1 MLWYERVPLPSISTN
16 ATHGTAWTNTISVD
30 DMAAVVAQF
39 RLGAEIPG
47 FRSFFPLPLCHIGCP
62 TRLFAT
68 DMPAMPSSPR
78 SDMETDLTKLSS
90 PRIFLVRMLVFLVLC
105 ALIGIVLYKQIVVAF
120 FANPG
125 LNALIG
131 AVLLIGII
139 LSFRQVI
146 RLYPEVRWV
155 NNFRIADPGLAV
167 DRRPTLLA
175 PMAAILG
182 GERSGRMSISQQ
194 TMRHLLDSI
203 ATRLDEAR
211 DISRY
216 MTGLLVF
223 LGLLG
228 TFWGLIETVGSVG
241 KVIDGLKVGG
251 DAGALFDT
259 LKEGLAAPLGGMG
272 ISFSSSLFGLA
283 GSLILGFL
291 DLQSSQ
297 AQNRFYTDLEDWLA
311 TTVREYSS
319 GDGGAVAVAGGS
331 GNLQHAIER
340 LRVAVEEGAGTR
352 GTTAAMANLAE
363 AIQGLVAHMRTEQQM
378 IREWADGQGEQNRE
392 IKRLLERL
400 ARQPEK
406 S

>member
-1 MLWYERVPLPSISTN
+1 
-16 ATHGTAWTNTISVD
+16 
-30 DMAAVVAQF
+30 
-39 RLGAEIPG
+39 
-47 FRSFFPLPLCHIGCP
+47 
-62 TRLFAT
+62 
-68 DMPAMPSSPR
+68 
-78 SDMETDLTKLSS
+78 
-90 PRIFLVRMLVFLVLC
+90 
-105 ALIGIVLYKQIVVAF
+105 
-120 FANPG
+120 
-125 LNALIG
+125 
-131 AVLLIGII
+131 
-139 LSFRQVI
+139 
-146 RLYPEVRWV
+146 
-155 NNFRIADPGLAV
+155 
-167 DRRPTLLA
+167 
-175 PMAAILG
+175 MAAILG
-182 GERSGRMSISQQ
+182 GERTGRMTISQQ

-311 TTVREYSS
+311 STVREYSGESAAGAS
-319 GDGGAVAVAGGS
+319 GD
-331 GNLQHAIER
+331 LQHAIER
-340 LRVAVEEGAGTR
+340 LRTAMEEGGNNR
-352 GTTAAMANLAE
+352 GTTTAMANLAE

-392 IKRLLERL
+392 IKKLLERI

-406 S
+406 N

>member
-1 MLWYERVPLPSISTN
+1 
-16 ATHGTAWTNTISVD
+16 
-30 DMAAVVAQF
+30 
-39 RLGAEIPG
+39 
-47 FRSFFPLPLCHIGCP
+47 
-62 TRLFAT
+62 
-68 DMPAMPSSPR
+68 
-78 SDMETDLTKLSS
+78 
-90 PRIFLVRMLVFLVLC
+90 
-105 ALIGIVLYKQIVVAF
+105 
-120 FANPG
+120 
-125 LNALIG
+125 
-131 AVLLIGII
+131 
-139 LSFRQVI
+139 
-146 RLYPEVRWV
+146 
-155 NNFRIADPGLAV
+155 
-167 DRRPTLLA
+167 
-175 PMAAILG
+175 
-182 GERSGRMSISQQ
+182 
-194 TMRHLLDSI
+194 LLDSI

-311 TTVREYSS
+311 STVREYS
-319 GDGGAVAVAGGS
+319 GETGTAAGG
-331 GNLQHAIER
+331 GELQAAVER
-340 LRVAVEEGAGTR
+340 LRSTLEEGSASR

-392 IKRLLERL
+392 IKKLLERL

>member
-1 MLWYERVPLPSISTN
+1 
-16 ATHGTAWTNTISVD
+16 
-30 DMAAVVAQF
+30 
-39 RLGAEIPG
+39 
-47 FRSFFPLPLCHIGCP
+47 
-62 TRLFAT
+62 
-68 DMPAMPSSPR
+68 MPASS
-78 SDMETDLTKLSS
+78 SSAMEVELTKLSS

-105 ALIGIVLYKQIVVAF
+105 ALVTIVLYRQIIQAF

-125 LNALIG
+125 LNALISL
-131 AVLLIGII
+131 VLLVGIM

-146 RLYPEVRWV
+146 RLYPEVSWV
-155 NNFRIADPGLAV
+155 NNFRVADPGLAV
-167 DRRPTLLA
+167 DRHPTLLA

-182 GERSGRMSISQQ
+182 GERTGRMTISQQ

-211 DISRY
+211 DIPRY
-216 MTGLLVF
+216 MPGVLGF

-259 LKEGLAAPLGGMG
+259 LKGGLAAPLGGMG

-311 TTVREYSS
+311 TTVRQYAS
-319 GDGGAVAVAGGS
+319 DGGATRTS
-331 GNLQHAIER
+331 GEPQ
-340 LRVAVEEGAGTR
+340 GATHPL
-352 GTTAAMANLAE
+352 AA
-363 AIQGLVAHMRTEQQM
+363 
-378 IREWADGQGEQNRE
+378 
-392 IKRLLERL
+392 
-400 ARQPEK
+400 
-406 S
+406 

>member
-1 MLWYERVPLPSISTN
+1 MHTSRSAL
-16 ATHGTAWTNTISVD
+16 
-30 DMAAVVAQF
+30 
-39 RLGAEIPG
+39 EIEP
-47 FRSFFPLPLCHIGCP
+47 
-62 TRLFAT
+62 
-68 DMPAMPSSPR
+68 
-78 SDMETDLTKLSS
+78 TKLSS

-105 ALIGIVLYKQIVVAF
+105 ALVATVLYRQIITAF

-131 AVLLIGII
+131 AVLLIGTI

-146 RLYPEVRWV
+146 RLYPEVAWV
-155 NNFRIADPGLAV
+155 NNFRIADPGLAIA
-167 DRRPTLLA
+167 RHPTLLA

-182 GERSGRMSISQQ
+182 GERTGRMAITQT
-194 TMRHLLDSI
+194 TMRHLPDSI

-311 TTVREYSS
+311 STVRGYAGES
-319 GDGGAVAVAGGS
+319 GTAAGELQAVV
-331 GNLQHAIER
+331 ER
-340 LRVAVEEGAGTR
+340 LRQSLEEGGSNR
-352 GTTAAMANLAE
+352 GATAAMANLAE
-363 AIQGLVAHMRTEQQM
+363 AIQGLVTHMRTEQQM

-392 IKRLLERL
+392 IKRLLERI

>member
-1 MLWYERVPLPSISTN
+1 
-16 ATHGTAWTNTISVD
+16 
-30 DMAAVVAQF
+30 
-39 RLGAEIPG
+39 
-47 FRSFFPLPLCHIGCP
+47 
-62 TRLFAT
+62 
-68 DMPAMPSSPR
+68 
-78 SDMETDLTKLSS
+78 MEVELTKLSS
-90 PRIFLVRMLVFLVLC
+90 PRIFLVRMVVFLVLC
-105 ALIGIVLYKQIVVAF
+105 ALVTVVLYRQIIQAF

-131 AVLLIGII
+131 LVLLVGII
-139 LSFRQVI
+139 LAFRQVI
-146 RLYPEVRWV
+146 RLYPEVSWV
-155 NNFRIADPGLAV
+155 NNFRIADPGLALA
-167 DRRPTLLA
+167 RHPTLLA

-182 GERSGRMSISQQ
+182 GERTGRMSITQQ

-259 LKEGLAAPLGGMG
+259 LRSGLAAPLGGMG

-311 TTVREYSS
+311 TTVREYGSDTPS
-319 GDGGAVAVAGGS
+319 GDMQGA
-331 GNLQHAIER
+331 IDR
-340 LRVAVEEGAGTR
+340 LRSAVEEGGGNR

-378 IREWADGQGEQNRE
+378 IREWADGQGEQNRD
-392 IKRLLERL
+392 IKRLLERI

>member
-1 MLWYERVPLPSISTN
+1 M
-16 ATHGTAWTNTISVD
+16 
-30 DMAAVVAQF
+30 
-39 RLGAEIPG
+39 EI
-47 FRSFFPLPLCHIGCP
+47 
-62 TRLFAT
+62 
-68 DMPAMPSSPR
+68 
-78 SDMETDLTKLSS
+78 ELTKLSS
-90 PRIFLVRMLVFLVLC
+90 PRIFLVRMLAFLMLC
-105 ALIGIVLYKQIVVAF
+105 ALISVVLYKQIVLAF

-131 AVLLIGII
+131 LVLLIGTI
-139 LSFRQVI
+139 LAFRQVI
-146 RLYPEVRWV
+146 RLYPEVAWV
-155 NNFRIADPGLAV
+155 NNFRIADPGLAI
-167 DRRPTLLA
+167 DRRPKLLA

-182 GERSGRMSISQQ
+182 GERTGRMTISQQ

-311 TTVREYSS
+311 STVREYSGEGGPA
-319 GDGGAVAVAGGS
+319 GDLQGAV
-331 GNLQHAIER
+331 ER
-340 LRVAVEEGAGTR
+340 LRASLEDGGGNR
-352 GTTAAMANLAE
+352 GTTTAMANLAE

-392 IKRLLERL
+392 IKKLLDRI

>member
-1 MLWYERVPLPSISTN
+1 MST
-16 ATHGTAWTNTISVD
+16 A
-30 DMAAVVAQF
+30 
-39 RLGAEIPG
+39 L
-47 FRSFFPLPLCHIGCP
+47 
-62 TRLFAT
+62 
-68 DMPAMPSSPR
+68 SPR
-78 SDMETDLTKLSS
+78 SAIESEFTKLSS

-105 ALIGIVLYKQIVVAF
+105 ALVMVVLYKQIVTAF

-131 AVLLIGII
+131 LVAAIGII
-139 LSFRQVI
+139 LSFRQVV
-146 RLYPEVRWV
+146 RLYPEVAWV

-182 GERSGRMSISQQ
+182 GERTGRMRISQQ

-311 TTVREYSS
+311 STVREYGGDAAAS
-319 GDGGAVAVAGGS
+319 GGDLS
-331 GNLQHAIER
+331 GAIER
-340 LRVAVEEGAGTR
+340 LRTAMEESGSSGNR
-352 GTTAAMANLAE
+352 STTTAMANLAE

-392 IKRLLERL
+392 IKKLLERL

-406 S
+406 SKEKSER

>member
-1 MLWYERVPLPSISTN
+1 MDVELS
-16 ATHGTAWTNTISVD
+16 
-30 DMAAVVAQF
+30 
-39 RLGAEIPG
+39 
-47 FRSFFPLPLCHIGCP
+47 
-62 TRLFAT
+62 
-68 DMPAMPSSPR
+68 
-78 SDMETDLTKLSS
+78 KLSS

-105 ALIGIVLYKQIVVAF
+105 GLVGVVLYKQIVVAF

-131 AVLLIGII
+131 AVLLIGTI

-146 RLYPEVRWV
+146 RLYPEISWV

-167 DRRPTLLA
+167 ARHPTLLA
-175 PMAAILG
+175 PMAAMLG
-182 GERSGRMSISQQ
+182 RERTGRMSISQQ

-203 ATRLDEAR
+203 GTRLDEAR

-259 LKEGLAAPLGGMG
+259 LKGGLAAPLGGMG

-311 TTVREYSS
+311 TTVREYG
-319 GDGGAVAVAGGS
+319 GDGVGTGGGGDLAV
-331 GNLQHAIER
+331 AIER
-340 LRVAVEEGAGTR
+340 LRSAVEEGSSR
-352 GTTAAMANLAE
+352 GATAAMANLAE
-363 AIQGLVAHMRTEQQM
+363 AIQGLVGHMRTEQQM

-400 ARQPEK
+400 ARQTEK

>member
-1 MLWYERVPLPSISTN
+1 M
-16 ATHGTAWTNTISVD
+16 
-30 DMAAVVAQF
+30 
-39 RLGAEIPG
+39 EI
-47 FRSFFPLPLCHIGCP
+47 
-62 TRLFAT
+62 
-68 DMPAMPSSPR
+68 
-78 SDMETDLTKLSS
+78 ELTKLSS
-90 PRIFLVRMLVFLVLC
+90 PRIFLVRMVVFLVLC
-105 ALIGIVLYKQIVVAF
+105 ALIAVVLYKQIIAAF

-131 AVLLIGII
+131 LVLLIGII
-139 LSFRQVI
+139 LAFRQVI
-146 RLYPEVRWV
+146 RLYPEVAWV

-167 DRRPTLLA
+167 ERHPTLLA

-182 GERSGRMSISQQ
+182 GERTGRMTISQQ

-311 TTVREYSS
+311 STVREYGGDAAS
-319 GDGGAVAVAGGS
+319 GDVAGA
-331 GNLQHAIER
+331 LER
-340 LRVAVEEGAGTR
+340 LRASVEEGGTNR

>member
-1 MLWYERVPLPSISTN
+1 M
-16 ATHGTAWTNTISVD
+16 
-30 DMAAVVAQF
+30 
-39 RLGAEIPG
+39 EIEP
-47 FRSFFPLPLCHIGCP
+47 
-62 TRLFAT
+62 
-68 DMPAMPSSPR
+68 
-78 SDMETDLTKLSS
+78 TKLSS

-105 ALIGIVLYKQIVVAF
+105 VLVAIVLYKQIELAF

-125 LNALIG
+125 LNGLIG
-131 AVLLIGII
+131 LVLLVGII
-139 LSFRQVI
+139 LTFRQVI
-146 RLYPEVRWV
+146 RLYPEVAWV
-155 NNFRIADPGLAV
+155 NNFRIADPGLAL

-182 GERSGRMSISQQ
+182 RERTGRMTISQQ

-241 KVIDGLKVGG
+241 KIIDGLKVGG

-311 TTVREYSS
+311 STVREYSGGEAAAAGVNS
-319 GDGGAVAVAGGS
+319 GEIQGA
-331 GNLQHAIER
+331 LER
-340 LRVAVEEGAGTR
+340 LRTAVEESGANR
-352 GTTAAMANLAE
+352 GTTTAMANLAE

-392 IKRLLERL
+392 IRKLLERL

>member
-1 MLWYERVPLPSISTN
+1 MTS
-16 ATHGTAWTNTISVD
+16 
-30 DMAAVVAQF
+30 
-39 RLGAEIPG
+39 
-47 FRSFFPLPLCHIGCP
+47 
-62 TRLFAT
+62 
-68 DMPAMPSSPR
+68 AMPSGASPR
-78 SDMETDLTKLSS
+78 SKLDVEFIKLSS
-90 PRIFLVRMLVFLVLC
+90 PSVFLVRMVVFLVLC
-105 ALIGIVLYKQIVVAF
+105 GLVGVVLYKQIITAF

-131 AVLLIGII
+131 GVLLIGII
-139 LSFRQVI
+139 LAFRQVI
-146 RLYPEVRWV
+146 RLYPEVAWV
-155 NNFRIADPGLAV
+155 NNFRIADPGLAPA
-167 DRRPTLLA
+167 RHPRLLA

-182 GERSGRMSISQQ
+182 GERTGRMTITQQ

-311 TTVREYSS
+311 TTVREY
-319 GDGGAVAVAGGS
+319 GGSEVAVTAGGVAS
-331 GNLQHAIER
+331 GELQAAVER
-340 LRVAVEEGAGTR
+340 LRSVLEEGSASR
-352 GTTAAMANLAE
+352 GTTAAMASLAE
-363 AIQGLVAHMRTEQQM
+363 AIQALVSHMRTEQQM

-392 IKRLLERL
+392 IRRLLDRL
-400 ARQPEK
+400 ARQPENN
-406 S
+406 

>member
-1 MLWYERVPLPSISTN
+1 
-16 ATHGTAWTNTISVD
+16 
-30 DMAAVVAQF
+30 
-39 RLGAEIPG
+39 
-47 FRSFFPLPLCHIGCP
+47 
-62 TRLFAT
+62 
-68 DMPAMPSSPR
+68 MPSGSPSR
-78 SDMETDLTKLSS
+78 SAMEIELTKLSS
-90 PRIFLVRMLVFLVLC
+90 PRIFLVRMLVFLMLC
-105 ALIGIVLYKQIVVAF
+105 ALVAVVLYKQIVTAF

-131 AVLLIGII
+131 LVLLIGTI
-139 LSFRQVI
+139 LAFRQVI
-146 RLYPEVRWV
+146 RLYPEVSWV
-155 NNFRIADPGLAV
+155 NNFRIADPGLAIE
-167 DRRPTLLA
+167 RRPTLLA

-182 GERSGRMSISQQ
+182 GERTGRMSISQQ

-311 TTVREYSS
+311 STVREYSGETAGAT
-319 GDGGAVAVAGGS
+319 GD
-331 GNLQHAIER
+331 LQNALER
-340 LRVAVEEGAGTR
+340 LRSTMEEGGPNR

-363 AIQGLVAHMRTEQQM
+363 AIQGLVAHMRAEQQM
-378 IREWADGQGEQNRE
+378 IREWADGQGEQNRD
-392 IKRLLERL
+392 IKKLLERI

-406 S
+406 N

>member
-1 MLWYERVPLPSISTN
+1 
-16 ATHGTAWTNTISVD
+16 
-30 DMAAVVAQF
+30 
-39 RLGAEIPG
+39 
-47 FRSFFPLPLCHIGCP
+47 
-62 TRLFAT
+62 
-68 DMPAMPSSPR
+68 MPSAS
-78 SDMETDLTKLSS
+78 SSSSAMEIGLNKLSS

-105 ALIGIVLYKQIVVAF
+105 ALVTVVLYKQIVIAF

-131 AVLLIGII
+131 AVLLIGTI
-139 LSFRQVI
+139 LSFRQVV
-146 RLYPEVRWV
+146 RLYPEVAWV
-155 NNFRIADPGLAV
+155 NNFRIADPGLAIE
-167 DRRPTLLA
+167 RHPTLLA

-182 GERSGRMSISQQ
+182 RERTGRMSISQQ

-241 KVIDGLKVGG
+241 KVIDSLKVGG

-311 TTVREYSS
+311 STVREYSGETVPQSSS
-319 GDGGAVAVAGGS
+319 GEIQAAV
-331 GNLQHAIER
+331 ER
-340 LRVAVEEGAGTR
+340 LRLALEEGGGSR
-352 GTTAAMANLAE
+352 GTTSAMANLAE

-392 IKRLLERL
+392 IKKLLERL

>member
-1 MLWYERVPLPSISTN
+1 
-16 ATHGTAWTNTISVD
+16 
-30 DMAAVVAQF
+30 
-39 RLGAEIPG
+39 
-47 FRSFFPLPLCHIGCP
+47 
-62 TRLFAT
+62 
-68 DMPAMPSSPR
+68 MPSGSSSR
-78 SDMETDLTKLSS
+78 SAMEIELSKLSS

-105 ALIGIVLYKQIVVAF
+105 ALVMVVLYKQIILAF

-146 RLYPEVRWV
+146 RLYPEVAWV
-155 NNFRIADPGLAV
+155 NNFRIADPGLAME
-167 DRRPTLLA
+167 RRPKPLA

-182 GERSGRMSISQQ
+182 VERSGRMTISQQ

-228 TFWGLIETVGSVG
+228 TFWGLIETVSSVG
-241 KVIDGLKVGG
+241 KVIEGLKVGG
-251 DAGALFDT
+251 DAGSLFDT
-259 LKEGLAAPLGGMG
+259 LKEGLAAPLSGMG

-311 TTVREYSS
+311 STVREYSRDGATGSS
-319 GDGGAVAVAGGS
+319 GELHAAV
-331 GNLQHAIER
+331 ER
-340 LRVAVEEGAGTR
+340 LRLTLEEGGASR

-392 IKRLLERL
+392 IKKLLDRI
-400 ARQPEK
+400 ARQPENN
-406 S
+406 